1 MENAATISCDSSAVT
16 SCGVRARR
24 ERVRNARGGV
34 WIGRRVVETSER
46 RRAAAEQ
53 RCSRGS
59 ALKVA
64 RGKRCCGIA
73 STGSARV
80 DTRAPPRPPRG
91 VARGTYPDDF
101 IVERVLP
108 RLLRRAHVHE
118 RVQDV
123 VQHDGGLVQEA
134 AVPPRVPRVVPHDD
148 ASPQHRLERPRST
161 AAAASGAC
169 DAPERSLDAREAF
182 DRTDPRAFAS
192 DWLRSRDRVSLRR
205 ALRARARAELV
216 KHPSRLSFP
225 STPAAGEHDSRFD
238 T

>member
-1 MENAATISCDSSAVT
+1 MLNAATSSWDSSAVT
-16 SCGVRARR
+16 SCDTTTGRD
-24 ERVRNARGGV
+24 ERGGTRRGT
-34 WIGRRVVETSER
+34 GRGASRQR
-46 RRAAAEQ
+46 RRAMRE
-53 RCSRGS
+53 R
-59 ALKVA
+59 
-64 RGKRCCGIA
+64 
-73 STGSARV
+73 
-80 DTRAPPRPPRG
+80 RG
-91 VARGTYPDDF
+91 VARDAREARGEEIRERVSPERRPRVPIRNPGGRSHLDDF

-148 ASPQHRLERPRST
+148 ASPQHRLERPRCT